1 MKEERKKELTH
12 WLEGINPALGQAD
25 GASSEEEADLKQQLD
40 YLDEDED
47 RHARVTV
54 EEMEVSADDIRRAL
68 GHNEDDQ
75 QNTRQNANGAIESG
89 RPSGSKNNPHT
100 KPRLEKEGQRK
111 PKKRRK
117 KFKYESKSERK
128 TERDRQKKVKK
139 KQMEKRL
146 AG

>member
-1 MKEERKKELTH
+1 MKEERKKELTN

-54 EEMEVSADDIRRAL
+54 EEMQVSADDIRRAL
-68 GHNEDDQ
+68 GHDEDDEQ
-75 QNTRQNANGAIESG
+75 AARQNANGAIEVTGLSEAKDKS
-89 RPSGSKNNPHT
+89 RT
-100 KPRLEKEGQRK
+100 KTHKEREGQRK
-111 PKKRRK
+111 PKKKRK
-117 KFKYESKSERK
+117 KFRYESKSERK

-139 KQMEKRL
+139 QQAEKRK
-146 AG
+146 AS